1 MADTQPA
8 PAGVTPGARDVP
20 VPGPLAS
27 SDENDLADA
36 TQGFLNLMDPPEET
50 PEEEEAAPT
59 EAEESTDD
67 DRDESAE
74 EEAPEELEA
83 TAEEETEE
91 EAETEEETE
100 EEPELFAVKVD
111 GEEVEV
117 TFEELVNG
125 YSRTSSFTK
134 KSQQLAEQR
143 KAFET
148 EASEVTQQRDAIQ
161 AERQQMH
168 SALEQMLQAS
178 VGQMDQFQNINWDQ
192 LRSDDPMEWAVK
204 RQELLEQEQKIA
216 TAQAQQKQLQD
227 NFERDQKAAFE
238 AELKREN
245 EALLEKMPEWSDPK
259 KQHDIAQQL
268 AVYAE
273 SQGWAKEEINQLV
286 DHRSFLI
293 LQKAMLYDQ
302 LKSADVKS
310 KKVKGKPKVAR
321 PGRGVNKED
330 ITKKQRA
337 DSINRLKRGGGLKE
351 AADAFEAFL

>member
-1 MADTQPA
+1 MADTQTA
-8 PAGVTPGARDVP
+8 SAGVTPGARDVP

-27 SDENDLADA
+27 SDEQDLVDA
-36 TQGFLNLMDPPEET
+36 TQGFLNFMDPQTGT
-50 PEEEEAAPT
+50 PEEEEVTPT

-83 TAEEETEE
+83 SAEEDSEE
-91 EAETEEETE
+91 EAETEEEQD
-100 EEPELFAVKVD
+100 EEPELYAVKVD
-111 GEEVEV
+111 GQEVEV
-117 TFEELVNG
+117 TFDELVKG
-125 YSRTSSFTK
+125 YSRESSFTK
-134 KSQQLAEQR
+134 KTQALSEQR

-148 EASEVTQQRDAIQ
+148 EASEVAQQRDAIQ
-161 AERQQMH
+161 AERSQMH
-168 SALEQMLQAS
+168 SALEQMLQDS

-192 LRSDDPMEWAVK
+192 LRSDDPMEWTVK
-204 RQELLEQEQKIA
+204 RQELQEHQQKIA

-227 NFERDQKAAFE
+227 NFEHDQKAAYV

-268 AVYAE
+268 SVYAQ
-273 SQGWAKEEINQLV
+273 SQGWSEEEVGQLV

-321 PGRGVNKED
+321 PGRGVDRED

-351 AADAFEAFL
+351 AAEAFEAFL

>member
-1 MADTQPA
+1 MVDTATA
-8 PAGVTPGARDVP
+8 PTSATEGASSVP

-27 SDENDLADA
+27 SDEQDLFDA
-36 TQGFLNLMDPPEET
+36 TKGFLSLLDPQAET

-59 EAEESTDD
+59 EVEESTDD

-83 TAEEETEE
+83 SAEEETEE
-91 EAETEEETE
+91 ETETEEEE
-100 EEPELFAVKVD
+100 VEEPEVYTVKVD
-111 GEEVEV
+111 GEELEV
-117 TFEELVNG
+117 SLEELVNG

-168 SALEQMLQAS
+168 AALEQMLQSS
-178 VGQMDQFQNINWDQ
+178 VGNMEQFQNINWDQ
-192 LRSDDPMEWAVK
+192 LRADDPLEWSLK
-204 RQELLEQEQKIA
+204 RQELLEAQQKIQA
-216 TAQAQQKQLQD
+216 TQAQQQQLQA
-227 NFERDQKAAFE
+227 NFERDQQAAYE
-238 AELKREN
+238 VELKREN
-245 EALLEKMPEWSDPK
+245 EALLEKMPEWADPV
-259 KQHDIAQQL
+259 KQREIAQQL
-268 AVYAE
+268 STYAQ
-273 SQGWAKEEINQLV
+273 SQGWTKEEVGQLV

-293 LQKAMLYDQ
+293 LQKAMKFDE

-310 KKVKGKPKVAR
+310 KKIKHKPKVTRA
-321 PGRGVNKED
+321 GKGVDQKEVV
-330 ITKKQRA
+330 KKKRA

-351 AADAFEAFL
+351 AADAFEALL